1 MPLTVY
7 LCFLDTTTLE
17 IEKRVDERIKYIDDD
32 ERSIEIDRPLL
43 AVDWFP
49 WMLVALVVA
58 RIAAGRSLSSSSA
71 NNLCIRALH
80 GCYLQH
86 VAHVARCLLIK
97 THAWWTRSCP
107 GPSKSRTRTS

>member
-1 MPLTVY
+1 MNALN
-7 LCFLDTTTLE
+7 
-17 IEKRVDERIKYIDDD
+17 IYIDDD

-86 VAHVARCLLIK
+86 VAHVVRCLLIK
-97 THAWWTRSCP
+97 MHARWTRSCP